1 MTDIVQSKSHSI
13 QFSATI
19 FISSD
24 LGVVILDVAVELIY
38 QLLVEDIQNIIFIP
52 HREIVIRQMTKK
64 RKRVLH
70 VLQTVVMGR
79 RSE

>member
-1 MTDIVQSKSHSI
+1 M
-13 QFSATI
+13 
-19 FISSD
+19 
-24 LGVVILDVAVELIY
+24 DVAVELIY
-38 QLLVEDIQNIIFIP
+38 QLLVGAIPNIIFIP
-52 HREIVIRQMTKK
+52 HREIVIRQVTKK